1 MIIRKKRLKP
11 VNRRRT
17 GNTMAKRKMTNNDSQ
32 NTTQKTKDRATRTPT
47 KTGGELRSMT
57 LHYFSEF
64 PYSSGYIMYTFTHTK
79 KT

>member
-17 GNTMAKRKMTNNDSQ
+17 GNIMAKRKMTNNDSQ
-32 NTTQKTKDRATRTPT
+32 NTTQKTKDRATRTPA
-47 KTGGELRSMT
+47 KTGNL
-57 LHYFSEF
+57 SEF

>member
-32 NTTQKTKDRATRTPT
+32 NTTQKTKDRAPT
-47 KTGGELRSMT
+47 KTGGELR
-57 LHYFSEF
+57 
-64 PYSSGYIMYTFTHTK
+64 
-79 KT
+79 

>member
-32 NTTQKTKDRATRTPT
+32 NTTQKTKDRAPT